1 MQPVW
6 ISQTHQTGMSTDAT
20 HHLVLTSRTDNS
32 PFLRQFTWRD
42 ALRRVLLRDCFTNTV
57 CVAEAAVSGLWM
69 VFVRTYV
76 PTFSFVA
83 CRGRQ
88 TLSKLLHTHSL
99 SWWKQLK
106 ARFSHNDTWF
116 ATLKQ
121 VYPEVSLWDKKTW
134 NVTWRTIR
142 YWKKNSSK

>member
-99 SWWKQLK
+99 SWWNNLRLDFRIMTLGLQHWNKSIRRLVSETK
-106 ARFSHNDTWF
+106 KHETWHDG
-116 ATLKQ
+116 L
-121 VYPEVSLWDKKTW
+121 Y
-134 NVTWRTIR
+134 VTE
-142 YWKKNSSK
+142 KKNSSK